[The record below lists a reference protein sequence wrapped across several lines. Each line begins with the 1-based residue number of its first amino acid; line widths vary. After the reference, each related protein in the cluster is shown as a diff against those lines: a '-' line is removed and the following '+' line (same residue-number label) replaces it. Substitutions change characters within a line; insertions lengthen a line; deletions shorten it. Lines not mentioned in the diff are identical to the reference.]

1 MHARGCGVR
10 RLQVVLRSATICLA
24 LGCSSS
30 PDPMPGTTASPA
42 ATMAGASAG
51 TQASSAPTAASDAG
65 MPGQSNPNVVTYT
78 EVFKQVIEGCGAS
91 FCHGGNVGMFFV
103 GNQAETYR
111 QLVSVPAM
119 DNNAGVG
126 GKASCA
132 SLGLTRVVPGDPAA
146 SLLYLKLT
154 GTQPC
159 GEAMP
164 PASVGPLLA
173 ADKLDLVKRWIEGGA
188 LPGIATDD
196 GPVAE
201 PLDASVT
208 FDAGAVMGPAEG
220 ASNWTFFGFDGDN
233 SFYNRSERKLSKA
246 NVPMLAPLW
255 MLNTGTGMYATP
267 AVVDGVVYY
276 PERDR
281 VLVAVNASD
290 GMMRW
295 RSPIGGAVTYGEV
308 NSSPLV
314 TADRVYIAGMG
325 TAFAFDRENGTRV
338 WATTLGTH
346 PDQHIYSS
354 PVPAGDLIVIGVA
367 AHELVSAKADYTAV
381 GSVAAMDKTSGEIRW
396 QIPTGGRQVMSKE
409 GMPSGDGVSVWSTAA
424 VDPMRKLVF
433 IGSGQSYEAP
443 ASALSDSLLA
453 IDYEKGTLAWHYQFT
468 ENDAYVVSAS
478 CERGCQND
486 LDVGAAPNL
495 FKVGERDAV
504 GVGSKAGIYK
514 AFDRE
519 TGEELWSAPLTDAS
533 PAGGQISSAA
543 VGDGAI
549 YVLSNQWNVYR
560 FPTSRGGHDPMDVGM
575 VYKLDA
581 ATGTPIWPAPVMVRA
596 PAVGHITLANGVI
609 YFGLVDGWAYA
620 LDADTGA
627 ELWKFDL
634 GHDLACGFSI
644 VDGVIYGGSGGL
656 WMSSNS
662 RPGGNIFAFTAP

>member
-1 MHARGCGVR
+1 MCFAV
-10 RLQVVLRSATICLA
+10 
-24 LGCSSS
+24 LGCSSNA
-30 PDPMPGTTASPA
+30 DPMRGIAPSPTPSPAASPA
-42 ATMAGASAG
+42 ATATSDGSTG
-51 TQASSAPTAASDAG
+51 PQASSAPMAPKPDL
-65 MPGQSNPNVVTYT
+65 VTYD

-91 FCHGGNVGMFFV
+91 FCHGGNAGMFFV
-103 GNQAETYR
+103 GSQAETYR

-126 GKASCA
+126 GKQSCA

-146 SLLYLKLT
+146 SLLYQKLT

-159 GEAMP
+159 GESMP
-164 PASVGPLLA
+164 PSSVGPLLA
-173 ADKLDLVKRWIEGGA
+173 ADKTDLVKRWIADGA
-188 LPGIATDD
+188 LPGIAMDT
-196 GPVAE
+196 GPAAE

-220 ASNWTFFGFDGDN
+220 ASNWTFFGFDAEN
-233 SFYNRSERKLSKA
+233 SFYNRSERKLSPA

-325 TAFAFDRENGTRV
+325 TIFAFNRENGTRV
-338 WATTLGTH
+338 WATTLGSH

-354 PVPAGDLIVIGVA
+354 PVLAGDLVVIGVA
-367 AHELVSAKADYTAV
+367 SHELVSAKADYSAV
-381 GSVAAMDKTSGEIRW
+381 GSVAAVDKTSGEIRW
-396 QIPTGGRQVMSKE
+396 QIPTAGRQVMSKE
-409 GMPSGDGVSVWSTAA
+409 GMPSGDGASVWSTAA
-424 VDPMRKLVF
+424 VDTTRKLVF

-453 IDYEKGTLAWHYQFT
+453 IDYETGTLAWSYQFT
-468 ENDAYVVSAS
+468 ENDVYVVSAG
-478 CERGCQND
+478 CERGCTND

-533 PAGGQISSAA
+533 PAGGQIASAA

-627 ELWKFDL
+627 ELWKFDV

-644 VDGVIYGGSGGL
+644 VDGVLYGGSGGL